1 MGERT
6 GKRMDRW
13 MNGEMYG
20 RVSGQALKG
29 GCMKR
34 WVDGRKDG
42 QMDRY
47 MDGHMDGLMDT

>member
-34 WVDGRKDG
+34 WVDGREDG